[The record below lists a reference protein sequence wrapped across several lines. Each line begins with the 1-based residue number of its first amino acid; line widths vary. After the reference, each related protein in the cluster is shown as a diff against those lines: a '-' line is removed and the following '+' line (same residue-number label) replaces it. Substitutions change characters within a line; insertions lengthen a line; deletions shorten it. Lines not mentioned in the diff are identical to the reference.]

1 MTAIDDGPDAKK
13 AKMFAAPTVEE
24 VAALREAEGIFSGR
38 LSQLKTDEILREIT
52 PSTGDLNELTEIL
65 GAIRQLM
72 KKLPKIE
79 DMNLEDVG
87 NSIKDS
93 VIPIV
98 MSPPSD
104 KGLVRFQPPTRIS
117 LIDLDSAVKYNE
129 KIEARIEFE
138 MPKNCLQEKD
148 VWDERFFRKRAIFMA
163 YLANVLVKK
172 FTVSYKIVNG
182 LRIKPVMV
190 LSNEKF
196 EITCEIKTEV
206 EFAKRARFI
215 PSRCNIHYNWWAQI
229 SEDDSVPAETT
240 LYNSAMLDDQ
250 ISFEAEEKDLLEKF
264 GSLPPSLNNASRLFK
279 LWTRQSCIQHLECS
293 PGRRS
298 KSVKIL
304 SERSRSRILKVFCN
318 F

>member
-65 GAIRQLM
+65 GALRQLM

-129 KIEARIEFE
+129 KVEARIEFE
-138 MPKNCLQEKD
+138 MPKTCLQEKD

-163 YLANVLVKK
+163 YLATVLVKK

-196 EITCEIKTEV
+196 ELSCEIKTEV

-215 PSRCNIHYNWWAQI
+215 PSRCNIHYSWWAQI
-229 SEDDSVPAETT
+229 SENDDSVPAETT

-250 ISFEAEEKDLLEKF
+250 ISFETEEKDLLEKF
-264 GSLPPSLNNASRLFK
+264 GSLPPNLNNASRLFK
-279 LWTRQSCIQHLECS
+279 LWTRQSCIQHLES
-293 PGRRS
+293 SAGQHS
-298 KSVKIL
+298 
-304 SERSRSRILKVFCN
+304 N
-318 F
+318 

>member
-72 KKLPKIE
+72 KKLPKID

-87 NSIKDS
+87 NSIRDS

-104 KGLVRFQPPTRIS
+104 KGQGSTTQ
-117 LIDLDSAVKYNE
+117 E
-129 KIEARIEFE
+129 KI
-138 MPKNCLQEKD
+138 
-148 VWDERFFRKRAIFMA
+148 
-163 YLANVLVKK
+163 
-172 FTVSYKIVNG
+172 
-182 LRIKPVMV
+182 
-190 LSNEKF
+190 
-196 EITCEIKTEV
+196 
-206 EFAKRARFI
+206 
-215 PSRCNIHYNWWAQI
+215 
-229 SEDDSVPAETT
+229 
-240 LYNSAMLDDQ
+240 
-250 ISFEAEEKDLLEKF
+250 
-264 GSLPPSLNNASRLFK
+264 
-279 LWTRQSCIQHLECS
+279 
-293 PGRRS
+293 
-298 KSVKIL
+298 KIL
-304 SERSRSRILKVFCN
+304 RVKTDKN